1 MVGNAEVGKTVFIR
15 NALDQRRPATG
26 YPSSRVLLNGSS
38 YRLQLL
44 EIAREAVA
52 IDKDGKVHWPFTQD
66 PGIRPQIDGVFCLY
80 DVSDRESLDGIQTL
94 LKALDISRTPTCLI
108 SCKVDIPVEDQEVP
122 TDFLRTVRSRCPSVV
137 LAECSI
143 ESAEKAKLCLL
154 KLLKES
160 LARKAKQ
167 PSFTEEAS
175 TKADVRAKFPPRT
188 SSRNPSTSSSRS
200 PSQSRHQSMSAKSRE
215 NLLADLRPRAAV
227 SDDDSDGEEAS
238 SGGEEDPPASLKT
251 PLRVNTRD
259 LSTKVR
265 PGQLQTPV
273 STTEGSK
280 TRLTTPSQAGPSRI
294 PATPESYFGNPLP
307 RRGSVQTIDS
317 RIYRTFLNMDD
328 ESIHEDADQSDDIA
342 RKVQDLALEDEE
354 VSEGESFEQLVQRLL
369 ATPSTKG
376 DLKFAPSF
384 LCLYRAFA
392 TPLRLLMEII
402 NSFVRTESSDMVS
415 LTKAAELLRH
425 LSVLGM
431 WTTYYPGDFADHK
444 VREMATTFIATV
456 EKTKSYAGAARQILN
471 NLQSAVPDEDAEWA
485 YADPDKSTRSRS
497 GTQSQKSAT
506 TSARPSQ
513 PRHRSSED
521 ASDSDSSEDD
531 HPLRSSRHSGTT
543 SSASSFAKTSQVSSQ
558 TSDNLHNLETAR
570 QQARRLR
577 ITPHI
582 PISKIQWHHFID
594 CSVDELATE
603 ITRIDWAMY
612 SAIRPRDFVR
622 FVIISQSQRT
632 KARQDYI
639 GMMTKHFN
647 HLALFT
653 SGMILLRDKPK
664 HRARM
669 LGRFMD
675 LAWKVRRMNNYHAL
689 GAIVA
694 ALNSEEI
701 VRLSQTQVLIPQEQQ
716 KQFLQLKTLMGHQ
729 KSHAVYRMAWENS
742 SAERI
747 PFLPR
752 IQEDLTKAAMA
763 NDTFISKNKIN
774 WSKFEVMGET
784 ILSVQKSQ
792 EQPYSF
798 PDRTHKGFEITKLV
812 LETKV
817 LEGNEVSWPIP
828 SKIETNICRTVPI
841 RRRSYMNEANKLN
854 QGPQDR
860 TSETSLG

>member
-44 EIAREAVA
+44 ETACEAVTVNE
-52 IDKDGKVHWPFTQD
+52 DGKVHWPFSEDSTTQ
-66 PGIRPQIDGVFCLY
+66 IQIDGVFCLY
-80 DVSDRESLDGIQTL
+80 DVSDNESLEGVPAL
-94 LKALDISRTPTCLI
+94 LKALSVSRTPTCLV
-108 SCKVDIPVEDQEVP
+108 SCKVDIPIEDHEVP
-122 TDFLRTVRSRCPSVV
+122 TDFLRQVRSRCPQIV

-154 KLLKES
+154 RLLKES
-160 LARKAKQ
+160 LARRAKE
-167 PSFTEEAS
+167 PCFAAESSEDT
-175 TKADVRAKFPPRT
+175 DVRAKFPPRT
-188 SSRNPSTSSSRS
+188 SSRNPSASSSRS
-200 PSQSRHQSMSAKSRE
+200 PSQSRHRSMLSKSRE
-215 NLLADLRPRAAV
+215 NLLVGLPAPPVIESEDESEDSEV
-227 SDDDSDGEEAS
+227 SDEGDAELPS
-238 SGGEEDPPASLKT
+238 SPKT
-251 PLRVNTRD
+251 PLRVNTSNLNIR
-259 LSTKVR
+259 SR
-265 PGQLQTPV
+265 IGHPQTPV
-273 STTEGSK
+273 STTDGSK
-280 TRLTTPSQAGPSRI
+280 TRLTTPSQIIASRI
-294 PATPESYFGNPLP
+294 PETPESYFGNPLQ
-307 RRGSVQTIDS
+307 RRASIQTTDS

-328 ESIHEDADQSDDIA
+328 ESAHEDTDHAEDNVSKLQNLKLDD
-342 RKVQDLALEDEE
+342 DEA
-354 VSEGESFEQLVQRLL
+354 SEGETFEQLTQRLL
-369 ATPSTKG
+369 AMPSSKG
-376 DLKFAPSF
+376 DLKFCPSF

-392 TPLRLLMEII
+392 TPLRLLMEIV
-402 NSFVRTESSDMVS
+402 NSFVRTESTDMVS

-431 WTTYYPGDFADHK
+431 WTTYYPGDFADSK
-444 VREMATTFIATV
+444 VREMATTFISTV
-456 EKTKSYAGAARQILN
+456 EKTKAYTGAARQILN
-471 NLQSAVPDEDAEWA
+471 NLQSTVPDEDAEWA
-485 YADPDKSTRSRS
+485 YAEPDKSTRSRS
-497 GTQSQKSAT
+497 GTQSQKQAT
-506 TSARPSQ
+506 TRSRPTPARRRPS
-513 PRHRSSED
+513 E
-521 ASDSDSSEDD
+521 ALSDDDFSDDD
-531 HPLRSSRHSGTT
+531 RPTKSSRHSGTA
-543 SSASSFAKTSQVSSQ
+543 SSASSLAKASQVSSQ
-558 TSDNLHNLETAR
+558 TMDNLHHLETAR
-570 QQARRLR
+570 QQAKRLH
-577 ITPHI
+577 ITPHV
-582 PISKIQWHHFID
+582 PIGKLQWHQFMEYP
-594 CSVDELATE
+594 VDELATE
-603 ITRIDWAMY
+603 ITRVDWTMY

-622 FVIISQSQRT
+622 FVIISQSQRV
-632 KARQDYI
+632 QQLDYI

-669 LGRFMD
+669 LGRFME

-701 VRLSQTQVLIPQEQQ
+701 MRLGQTQVLISQEQQ

-763 NDTFISKNKIN
+763 NDTFVSRKKIN

-792 EQPYSF
+792 EQPYNF
-798 PDRTHKGFEITKLV
+798 PDRTTKGFEITKLV

-817 LEGNEVSWPIP
+817 LEGDEVSRCV
-828 SKIETNICRTVPI
+828 ETVKLKLTPNRIVQTRKKNFTKEVN
-841 RRRSYMNEANKLN
+841 RSNL
-854 QGPQDR
+854 
-860 TSETSLG
+860 